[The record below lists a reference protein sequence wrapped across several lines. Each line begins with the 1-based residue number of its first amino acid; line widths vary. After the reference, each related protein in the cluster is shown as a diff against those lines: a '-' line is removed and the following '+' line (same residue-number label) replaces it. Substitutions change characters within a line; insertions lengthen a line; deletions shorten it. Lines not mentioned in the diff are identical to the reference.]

1 MKKTMTWLFI
11 LTKRTLKSPLLLIL
25 LFIMPILAIVVNKLP
40 GFDTEL
46 AYCAGIY
53 LEGEDKLA
61 VDLRDALTDADGIFK
76 FVEYT
81 DLDQM
86 YEDVRS
92 EKINCGY
99 ILPSNFSHRTSISDI
114 RECITVIKPP
124 NSNIQPAVNEF
135 VYAALIKLQNA
146 YLLPNFVE
154 STGLFEELTTE
165 QIDSLLAYYNTYAD
179 SDRTFKVIFQ
189 SYGVAGI
196 TEQKGSTQAV
206 TFPLRGIL
214 AIMVFLAGIFGAA
227 TFMMDREKG
236 IFDTLSIKYRIICQ
250 VVYIFIP
257 AFLFGVCALLTLGLS
272 GTFTVPLIE
281 IGAMLLLIFLVTLFG
296 QGLIYATRNS
306 KICIACIPGMLI
318 GSLIFCPV
326 FLHASSYVPAAK
338 FIEKLFV
345 PFYYLSIF
353 S

>member
-1 MKKTMTWLFI
+1 MKKTMTWLWL

-25 LFIMPILAIVVNKLP
+25 LLVMPILAFAVNKLP
-40 GFDTEL
+40 GFDSEL

-53 LEGEDKLA
+53 LEGQDKLA
-61 VDLRDALTDADGIFK
+61 VDLKNSLVEADGIFK

-86 YEDVRS
+86 YDDVKT

-99 ILPSNFSHRTSISDI
+99 ILPGNFSHRTSISACED
-114 RECITVIKPP
+114 CITVIKPP

-135 VYAALIKLQNA
+135 VYASLIKLQNR
-146 YLLPNFVE
+146 YILPGLVR

-165 QIDSLLAYYNTYAD
+165 QIDSLLAYYDTYTD

-189 SYGVAGI
+189 SYGVAGLK
-196 TEQKGSTQAV
+196 EQKGSTQAV

-227 TFMMDREKG
+227 TFLMDKEKG
-236 IFDTLSIKYRIICQ
+236 IFDTLSTKYRILCQ
-250 VVYIFIP
+250 IVYILIP
-257 AFLFGVCALLTLGLS
+257 AFLFGACALLTLGLA
-272 GTFTVPLIE
+272 GAFTLPLIE
-281 IGAMLLLIFLVTLFG
+281 IGSMLLLIVLVTLFG
-296 QGLIYATRNS
+296 QLLMYLTRNS

>member
-25 LFIMPILAIVVNKLP
+25 LFVMPILAVVVNNLP

-53 LEGEDKLA
+53 LEGDDKLS
-61 VDLRDALTDADGIFK
+61 VDLKNDLIKGDDVFK

-99 ILPSNFSHRTSISDI
+99 VLPANFSHRTSISQCS
-114 RECITVIKPP
+114 ECITVIKPP

-135 VYAALIKLQNA
+135 VYAALIRLQNE
-146 YLLPNFVE
+146 YILPGFVKN
-154 STGLFEELTTE
+154 TGLFEELTTE
-165 QIDSLLAYYNTYAD
+165 QVDSLLAYYNTYAD
-179 SDRTFKVIFQ
+179 SDRTFKAIFQ

-196 TEQKGSTQAV
+196 TEQKGSTQSV

-236 IFDTLSIKYRIICQ
+236 IFDTISIKYRILCQ
-250 VVYIFIP
+250 VVYILIP
-257 AFLFGVCALLTLGLS
+257 SFLFGACALLTLGLS
-272 GTFTVPLIE
+272 GMFTLPMVE
-281 IGAMLLLIFLVTLFG
+281 ILAMLLLIVLVTLFG
-296 QGLIYATRNS
+296 QVLIFATRNS